1 MAAEGKSQSQAE
13 LAQRKQELEEELE
26 AYTQKG
32 VVSPGLLKFAR
43 WFSRGLWFA
52 LSALLVI
59 TIYDSWGKIPRADY
73 DAAVKSARDWADR
86 AKKAEAALADAA
98 GGMVLLE
105 AEADRRGIDTRG
117 KGSIVVANDVI
128 QAGRADQERADAARD
143 GSGGADAA
151 AWRARNLVQRAWGEI
166 AYAQHWRQALQR
178 AEPAAHGNDPRAA
191 ALDLI
196 RQAAVA
202 PAAQRFELLRELAD
216 FGDEAVGAAA
226 RGILAGTNNGAKPVA
241 ALVVARLG
249 QAGDVSLLDK
259 VAGELPAGNAQ
270 REVYFAASVLDRDTG
285 QQAPAPDKADARVEV
300 AEYQLRFA
308 LRGFNARQTALQEAY
323 KGASEAT
330 RLDLLALLAE
340 TGGAMEE
347 EMMKTV
353 ASSNRPGAERILA
366 VRWLKA
372 NGLAADLLK
381 TLSQGEGPVAQEAK

>member
-1 MAAEGKSQSQAE
+1 MATEGTSQSQAE
-13 LAQRKQELEEELE
+13 LAERKQELEEELE

-32 VVSPGLLKFAR
+32 IVSPSLLKFAR

-59 TIYDSWGKIPRADY
+59 TIYDSWGKIPRTDY

-86 AKKAEAALADAA
+86 AKKAESALAEAA
-98 GGMVLLE
+98 GGMVLIE

-117 KGSIVVANDVI
+117 KGSLVVANEVI
-128 QAGRADQERADAARD
+128 GAGRTDQERADAARN
-143 GSGGADAA
+143 GPEGADAA
-151 AWRARNLVQRAWGEI
+151 ARRARNLVQRAWGEI

-178 AEPAAHGNDPRAA
+178 AEPGAHGNDPRGA

-196 RQAAVA
+196 SQAATA

-216 FGDEAVGAAA
+216 FGAEAVGGAA
-226 RGILAGTNNGAKPVA
+226 RGLLAGTDNGPKVVA
-241 ALVVARLG
+241 AMVVARLG
-249 QAGDVSLLDK
+249 QAADVSLLDK
-259 VAGELPAGNAQ
+259 VAAELPAGNAQ
-270 REVYFAASVLDRDTG
+270 REVYFAASVLDRDSG
-285 QQAPAPDKADARVEV
+285 QQSEVPATTGAGTEL

-308 LRGFNARQTALQEAY
+308 LRGFNARQSLLQEAY
-323 KGASEAT
+323 KSADEAQ
-330 RLDLLALLAE
+330 RLDLMALLAE
-340 TGGAMEE
+340 TGGVMEE

-372 NGLAADLLK
+372 NQLAPDLLK
-381 TLSQGEGPVAQEAK
+381 TLSQGQGPVAQEAK